1 MTSRSAPEEEKLIRG
16 FADPQ
21 IEGEITERYNGPAK
35 IEDIQNLVE
44 HALIDAHLY
53 DVARA
58 YTNYRLDKDIQRAKA
73 TDVNEAVSRFI
84 NQDPTLIH
92 ENANKDANV
101 YATQRDL
108 ARRAPSPRPPR
119 STCCP
124 RPSRTRT

>member
-1 MTSRSAPEEEKLIRG
+1 M
-16 FADPQ
+16 
-21 IEGEITERYNGPAK
+21 
-35 IEDIQNLVE
+35 
-44 HALIDAHLY
+44 
-53 DVARA
+53 ARA

-108 ARRAPSPRPPR
+108 LAGASPRPPR